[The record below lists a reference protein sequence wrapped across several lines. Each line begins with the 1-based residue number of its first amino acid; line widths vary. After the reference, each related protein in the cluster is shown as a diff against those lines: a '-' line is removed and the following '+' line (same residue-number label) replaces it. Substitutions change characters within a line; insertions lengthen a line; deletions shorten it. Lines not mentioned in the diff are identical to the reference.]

1 MKEQQKSELEK
12 KSQKLSEF
20 RNELEIKG
28 KKIRKCIQRRRTT
41 GLNKYLFHLRKFEGK
56 KEDIF

>member
-28 KKIRKCIQRRRTT
+28 KKSENAFKE
-41 GLNKYLFHLRKFEGK
+41 EGPQG
-56 KEDIF
+56 